1 MFIDQIRSLEGYTL
15 KLSSVDN
22 ETGEQI
28 DFELRV
34 CEDSDKLGSIAKNL
48 GTESAKHYI
57 VVENVIFD
65 SKMVNFQSEKVASSL
80 YLILANGKVYRW
92 APVSVNPIRVN
103 DKPYAMVL
111 KNTTDASS
119 FNRRNSF
126 RVSVD
131 QSGKL
136 D

>member
-1 MFIDQIRSLEGYTL
+1 M

-65 SKMVNFQSEKVASSL
+65 SKMVNFQSEKVVSSL
-80 YLILANGKVYRW
+80 YLILANG
-92 APVSVNPIRVN
+92 
-103 DKPYAMVL
+103 
-111 KNTTDASS
+111 
-119 FNRRNSF
+119 
-126 RVSVD
+126 
-131 QSGKL
+131 
-136 D
+136 